1 MNVNRRR
8 FIAAMMLLGAGCVDK
23 QNSAPAKISKNS
35 QPSSTAIPTNSLPA
49 TKPAI
54 EPTKALRIT
63 DTPPVV
69 TKEAMAQPTRTP
81 QQNLPDKPLAPA
93 IESDT
98 WLNTQPLQWNE
109 LRGKVVMIEF
119 WTFG

>member
-1 MNVNRRR
+1 
-8 FIAAMMLLGAGCVDK
+8 
-23 QNSAPAKISKNS
+23 
-35 QPSSTAIPTNSLPA
+35 
-49 TKPAI
+49 
-54 EPTKALRIT
+54 
-63 DTPPVV
+63 
-69 TKEAMAQPTRTP
+69 MAQPTQTP